1 MGAAA
6 AASLRD
12 LVQKRERSRER
23 VAGGATAAARLR
35 RLDESAQII
44 LFERG
49 EHISFAN
56 CGLPYYIGGVIQD
69 RGRLLVQTPEAM
81 KRRFNL
87 DVRVRSEVIAVHTG
101 KRAVTIR
108 RADGEV
114 YEESFDA
121 LLLSPGAKP
130 IVPPIPGI
138 GSERIFTIRSIPDT
152 DRIQAFMEERS
163 VRRAVVVVGGFIGIE
178 MAENLTRRG
187 IEVTLIEA
195 APHVLAPFDADTAVH
210 VERELA
216 DNGVRLALGDGVES
230 FAERAGGIDV
240 ILKSGS
246 KATAD
251 IVILAIRVAPDTGF
265 LKDSGIA
272 LGPRGHILVNER
284 METNVEGV
292 YAVGDAVEVKHFVLG
307 TQASIPLAGPANR
320 QARVAADNIAG
331 IPSKYR
337 GTQGTSILKIFGM
350 TAASTGANERALK
363 QIGRPFRIV
372 HLHPASHATY
382 YPGASPIALKLL
394 FDDDGRILGAQAFGK
409 DGVDKRI
416 DVIATAMRLG
426 GTIHDLAELELS
438 YAPPFSSAKDPVNM
452 AGFAAQNILRG
463 LTDVWTPDEWEN
475 FDPDRIQLV
484 DVRTEAE
491 HLKGAIPGS
500 VNIPVDELRDRM
512 DELDPSKP
520 VWVYCQVGVRGYTA
534 SRILAQ
540 AGFRVRN
547 LTGGWK
553 SYSAARFRPD
563 HNRG

>member
-1 MGAAA
+1 
-6 AASLRD
+6 
-12 LVQKRERSRER
+12 
-23 VAGGATAAARLR
+23 
-35 RLDESAQII
+35 
-44 LFERG
+44 
-49 EHISFAN
+49 
-56 CGLPYYIGGVIQD
+56 
-69 RGRLLVQTPEAM
+69 
-81 KRRFNL
+81 
-87 DVRVRSEVIAVHTG
+87 
-101 KRAVTIR
+101 
-108 RADGEV
+108 
-114 YEESFDA
+114 
-121 LLLSPGAKP
+121 
-130 IVPPIPGI
+130 
-138 GSERIFTIRSIPDT
+138 
-152 DRIQAFMEERS
+152 
-163 VRRAVVVVGGFIGIE
+163 
-178 MAENLTRRG
+178 
-187 IEVTLIEA
+187 
-195 APHVLAPFDADTAVH
+195 
-210 VERELA
+210 
-216 DNGVRLALGDGVES
+216 
-230 FAERAGGIDV
+230 
-240 ILKSGS
+240 
-246 KATAD
+246 
-251 IVILAIRVAPDTGF
+251 
-265 LKDSGIA
+265 
-272 LGPRGHILVNER
+272 
-284 METNVEGV
+284 V